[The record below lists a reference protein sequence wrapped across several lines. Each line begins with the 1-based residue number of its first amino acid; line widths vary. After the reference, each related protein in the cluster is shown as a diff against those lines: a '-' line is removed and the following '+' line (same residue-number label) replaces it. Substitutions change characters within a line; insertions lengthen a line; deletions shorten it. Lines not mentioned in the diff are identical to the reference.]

1 MWSKSEDNVYE
12 TKILQLASGSK
23 KNYILELEI
32 PPTSRKLLDI
42 EKSVTLVQA
51 ICTFET
57 IDGKKS
63 IELKAKLDVIAL
75 NPDEEVK
82 DQEEDKEVIEH
93 YYRVKSAEVMNK
105 ARKLSD

>member
-42 EKSVTLVQA
+42 EKSVTLV
-51 ICTFET
+51 
-57 IDGKKS
+57 
-63 IELKAKLDVIAL
+63 
-75 NPDEEVK
+75 
-82 DQEEDKEVIEH
+82 
-93 YYRVKSAEVMNK
+93 
-105 ARKLSD
+105 